1 MKNKLMMMLAGALA
15 AMTVQAVD
23 VAPPAPAPA
32 ASKPSGAAK
41 IKFEKMVYDFG
52 ATSMVQMVVGTFAFQ
67 NDGDGELVLQR
78 PSTSCGCTVAS
89 VKPETL
95 KLKPGEKGEIGFT
108 LSVGSARGPMEKHIT
123 VNSNDP
129 QSPSIGLTIK
139 ANMQVLID
147 AAPLQVMLGEMP
159 VGFATN
165 VTLQIRRT
173 DGKPLNLAK
182 LDVSNPFITSKFV
195 PVEGS
200 TGTAVTVT
208 LQIKPDGAPRHFY
221 ERVSAFVEGIN
232 YPVLTIPVFGQL
244 MGDLR
249 IQPEAVFWGIP
260 DPQNWPGP
268 RPDLMTVRSIR
279 ISPTK
284 PGEPFEVRKATSTIK
299 EVELAVAPVETG
311 KVYQVIAKLTAVPKE
326 PKAGMITGTITLET
340 NLAGHPTVDIPV
352 NVNVMRR

>member
-1 MKNKLMMMLAGALA
+1 
-15 AMTVQAVD
+15 
-23 VAPPAPAPA
+23 
-32 ASKPSGAAK
+32 
-41 IKFEKMVYDFG
+41 
-52 ATSMVQMVVGTFAFQ
+52 
-67 NDGDGELVLQR
+67 
-78 PSTSCGCTVAS
+78 